1 MANKAFVAKNGLTVN
16 TASIIMSELSGTLT
30 PTTAGQIL
38 ITDGTGQM
46 GTRTEAQIKSDIG
59 AGVVETVTAGNGLT
73 GGGTSSSVTVTM
85 GTPTTLTVSTTD
97 TVGAETHAHAITTSS
112 DVTGGTAS
120 ILASDG
126 TGKLQVATINATSV
140 QIGGTAV
147 SSTAAELNLL
157 DGSAKSTSSI
167 TLADADGFIVID
179 GTTTKQIPASDIA
192 TYVSGAGAADFSADI
207 LPNASGTINLGSATK
222 E

>member
-30 PTTAGQIL
+30 PTTDGQIL

-59 AGVVETVTAGNGLT
+59 AGVVETITAGNGLT
-73 GGGTSSSVTVTM
+73 GGGTNATVAVAL

-97 TVGAETHAHAITTSS
+97 TVGAATHAHAITTSS

-126 TGKLQVATINATSV
+126 TGKVEVHTINAGTS
-140 QIGGTAV
+140 
-147 SSTAAELNLL
+147 L
-157 DGSAKSTSSI
+157 
-167 TLADADGFIVID
+167 
-179 GTTTKQIPASDIA
+179 
-192 TYVSGAGAADFSADI
+192 
-207 LPNASGTINLGSATK
+207 
-222 E
+222 